1 LGKGKGQC
9 ARQKMIRGKNR
20 QKRTFICG
28 PATDEGF
35 RVQRKSGMA
44 SAGSVRRGMTTYDKP
59 MKRSPRT
66 AVQRSRVLPA
76 RQYQGGRKF
85 DVRSAREENH
95 RQQVNRNSSNRIRR
109 IKCGREPNGSPVG
122 GKSESSME
130 AVILIHA
137 QQRNRATYRIR

>member
-1 LGKGKGQC
+1 
-9 ARQKMIRGKNR
+9 
-20 QKRTFICG
+20 
-28 PATDEGF
+28 
-35 RVQRKSGMA
+35 
-44 SAGSVRRGMTTYDKP
+44 MTTYDKP

-95 RQQVNRNSSNRIRR
+95 RQQVNRNSSNRNSSNRIRR
-109 IKCGREPNGSPVG
+109 IKCGREANGIPVG
-122 GKSESSME
+122 GKNESSMK

-137 QQRNRATYRIR
+137 QQRNRATYASAFAKEGNPVREAGENVM